1 MSGAS
6 ARQPHFEAVHT
17 VTDYWDG
24 PVEGIADFC
33 GRPHRFQ
40 CRYDAEAEEY
50 SKVFELRPLDE
61 ETFRLALE
69 DWSIWLRW
77 EAAFR
82 HGEASL
88 DSHPA
93 LPADRGRHDELKATL
108 DERLRGPA
116 AGEVVRAFGH
126 FRRRGAMP
134 GRGVVWDLEVVWT
147 RAMDEGA

>member
-1 MSGAS
+1 MSADSAS
-6 ARQPHFEAVHT
+6 QPRLEIVHA

-40 CRYDAEAEEY
+40 CRYDAAAEEY
-50 SKVFELRPLDE
+50 SAVFELRPLDE

-82 HGEASL
+82 RGEATL

-93 LPADRGRHDELKATL
+93 LPPDRAHHEELRAKL

-116 AGEVVRAFGH
+116 AGEVVRAYGH
-126 FRRRGAMP
+126 FRRRGAVP
-134 GRGVVWDLEVVWT
+134 ARGVVWDLEVVWT
-147 RAMDEGA
+147 RVPDGGG